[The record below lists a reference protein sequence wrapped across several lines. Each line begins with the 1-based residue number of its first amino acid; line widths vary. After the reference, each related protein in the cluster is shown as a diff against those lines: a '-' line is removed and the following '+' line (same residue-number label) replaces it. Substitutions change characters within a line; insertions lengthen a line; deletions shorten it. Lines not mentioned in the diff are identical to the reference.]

1 VTVRTFSEARKGR
14 WTELRALLDQ
24 GGRHPESLPGERA
37 RRLGSLYRATAADLA
52 QARRLYRGDP
62 FVTELEQLVAR
73 ARAAVYSATTR
84 RESLRWF
91 ATTGY
96 WRLVAGQRLALLV
109 SALCLFL
116 PAALAGGWALDDP
129 AAASGLVPSGYRSV
143 TEPRSST
150 DLGLTPD
157 ENAAFAAEIFT
168 NNIRVTLVAFAGGIL
183 LGLGTIA
190 VLVSNGVL
198 LGAVA
203 GLAAGAGNG
212 KSFAELVVA
221 HGVLELSCIVVAG
234 AAGLRLGWAL
244 VEPGTLTRRAS
255 ASRAARSAVLVALGT
270 APWLVVAGLVE
281 GFVTPAGYGL
291 AVDLAVGLGLGV
303 LFWALVVWRGRPAVT
318 GEPAP
323 SPPGRR

>member
-1 VTVRTFSEARKGR
+1 VTVRGFSEARKVR
-14 WTELRALLDQ
+14 WDELRTLLER
-24 GGRHPESLPGERA
+24 GGRHPESLPGEGT
-37 RRLGSLYRATAADLA
+37 RRLGALYRATAADLA
-52 QARRLYRGDP
+52 LARRLYRGDP
-62 FVTELEQLVAR
+62 LVAELEQLVSR

-91 ATTGY
+91 AATGY
-96 WRLVAGQRLALLV
+96 WRLVTGQRLALLV

-129 AAASGLVPSGYRSV
+129 AAASGLVPAQYRSV
-143 TEPRSST
+143 TEPRPST

-183 LGLGTIA
+183 LGLGTVA
-190 VLVSNGVL
+190 VLVMNGVL
-198 LGAVA
+198 LGAIA

-212 KSFAELVVA
+212 RSFAELVVA

-234 AAGLRLGWAL
+234 AAGLRLGWAI

-255 ASRAARSAVLVALGT
+255 AGRAARSAVLVALGT

-281 GFVTPAGYGL
+281 GFVTPAGHGL
-291 AVDLAVGLGLGV
+291 AFDVAVGLGLGA
-303 LFWALVVWRGRPAVT
+303 LYWALVVWRGRTAVR
-318 GEPAP
+318 GELAP
-323 SPPGRR
+323 SPPGTR

>member
-1 VTVRTFSEARKGR
+1 MTVRGFSEARKVR
-14 WTELRALLDQ
+14 WDELRTLLER
-24 GGRHPESLPGERA
+24 GGRHPESLRGEGT
-37 RRLGSLYRATAADLA
+37 RRLGALYRATAADLA
-52 QARRLYRGDP
+52 LARRLYRGDP
-62 FVTELEQLVAR
+62 LVAELEQLVSR

-91 ATTGY
+91 AATGY

-129 AAASGLVPSGYRSV
+129 AAASGLVPAQYRSV
-143 TEPRSST
+143 TEPRTST

-183 LGLGTIA
+183 LGLGTVA
-190 VLVSNGVL
+190 VLVMNGVL
-198 LGAVA
+198 LGAIA

-212 KSFAELVVA
+212 RGFAELVVA

-234 AAGLRLGWAL
+234 AAGLRLGWAI

-281 GFVTPAGYGL
+281 GFVTPAGHGL
-291 AVDLAVGLGLGV
+291 ALDLTVGLGMGALY
-303 LFWALVVWRGRPAVT
+303 WALVVWRGRAAVR

-323 SPPGRR
+323 LPPGTR